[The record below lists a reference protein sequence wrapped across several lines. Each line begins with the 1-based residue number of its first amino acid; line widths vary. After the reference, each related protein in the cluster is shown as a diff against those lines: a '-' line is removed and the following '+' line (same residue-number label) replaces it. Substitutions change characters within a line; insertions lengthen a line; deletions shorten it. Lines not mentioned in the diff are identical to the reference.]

1 MISVTLADGRS
12 IQLNRDLIE
21 MLEATPDTIVQ
32 LVDGRRFLVRESVD
46 ELAARVR
53 EYDRGVRGGR

>member
-1 MISVTLADGRS
+1 MIAVTLADGRS

-21 MLEATPDTIVQ
+21 MLEATPDTVVQ
-32 LVDGRRFLVRESVD
+32 LVDGRRFLARESVD

-53 EYDRGVRGGR
+53 EYDRDVRGGR